1 MAFSY
6 FDFVPQDLARLSWVC
21 AAAMAALLIQR
32 VFTVPAH
39 LRHLPRVPMLALL
52 ISYLSGD
59 TEDVRIKR
67 HILPYANE
75 QGEGLVLVWALG
87 RWMVHILDYKLA
99 AQMSDNMSLYPKE
112 LPPDGLLLWRFIGNS
127 NVLMTNGD
135 KWRKHS
141 RVIRDAFA
149 LPIPID
155 LFASLAKN
163 LFAVISPPSSPQ
175 RTHTVDFSE
184 LAQRFALDAVGSSV
198 LGHDFDA
205 IRTESLFVRE
215 YNGIMHDI
223 ANPVYLIAP
232 FLERIFP
239 RKEVIRRM
247 DSLVDGFKKL
257 LQAKKDEP
265 GDDMMTLMLKDPEM
279 TDEELRDNMVV
290 LFIAGHDTSAG
301 GLSTLI
307 YYLAIH
313 PEIQEIARQ
322 EVLRV
327 LGASA
332 DPSVGTL
339 SATSLPYL
347 NACIREALRINTPI
361 SYIVPRAPV
370 DGVTLGKY
378 YIPPNTSLI
387 YNIYA
392 VHHNDDVWGDPNV
405 FRPARFLEKGTPR
418 AAMNKDAWVPF
429 ATGARQCPARNFAL
443 YEQRALAVM
452 LLREYEWTL
461 PEASIHAKGLK
472 NAFSPFALTLPHDLH
487 VTFTKRQS

>member
-1 MAFSY
+1 MTGFLFVAKDLPSSWWICAGLVVAF
-6 FDFVPQDLARLSWVC
+6 
-21 AAAMAALLIQR
+21 LIFHT
-32 VFTVPAH
+32 FTVPSH
-39 LRHLPRVPMLALL
+39 LRHLPRVPIFPLL
-52 ISYLSGD
+52 ISYLSGEV
-59 TEDVRIKR
+59 EDVRIKR
-67 HILPYANE
+67 LILPYANE
-75 QGEGLVLVWALG
+75 RGEGLVLVWALG
-87 RWMVHILDYKLA
+87 RWMIHILDYKLA
-99 AQMSDNMSLYPKE
+99 AQMSDNMNLFPKE
-112 LPPDGLLLWRFIGNS
+112 LPPDGLLLWRFIGGS
-127 NVLMTNGD
+127 NVLMANGD

-141 RVIRDAFA
+141 RVIRDAFG
-149 LPIPID
+149 LPIPVD
-155 LFASLAKN
+155 LFTSLAKN
-163 LFAVISPPSSPQ
+163 LFAVISPPSSPSDS
-175 RTHTVDFSE
+175 HTVDFSE

-223 ANPVYLIAP
+223 ANPIYLIAP
-232 FLERIFP
+232 WLERIVP
-239 RKEVIRRM
+239 RKEVVNRM
-247 DSLVDGFKKL
+247 DSLVDKFKQL

-279 TDEELRDNMVV
+279 SDEELRDNMVV

-307 YYLAIH
+307 YFLATH
-313 PEIQEIARQ
+313 PEIQEAARE

-327 LGASA
+327 LGPTA

-361 SYIVPRAPV
+361 SYIVPRAPIN
-370 DGVTLGKY
+370 GVTLGKY

-392 VHHNDDVWGDPNV
+392 VHHNDSVWGDPKA

-418 AAMNKDAWVPF
+418 AAMVKDAWVPF
-429 ATGARQCPARNFAL
+429 ATGPRQCPARNFAL

-452 LLREYEWTL
+452 LLREYEWSL
-461 PEASIHAKGLK
+461 PENSIHKNGLR

-487 VTFTKRQS
+487 ITFTKKKH